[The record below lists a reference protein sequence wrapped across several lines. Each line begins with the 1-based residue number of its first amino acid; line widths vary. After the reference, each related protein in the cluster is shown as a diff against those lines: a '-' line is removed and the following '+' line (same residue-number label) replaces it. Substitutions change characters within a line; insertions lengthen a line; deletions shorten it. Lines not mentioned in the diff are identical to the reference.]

1 MNIQLSKHFSL
12 SELCIT
18 DSHLPNIPN
27 EKQITSIKTLTTN
40 LLQPTRDLLG
50 SPVHINSGFRSL
62 AVNREK
68 GGSIK
73 PLSQHCKGE
82 AADLEAFDNA
92 ALFELIRQHFDFDQL
107 IWEGGDDHQP
117 AWVHASYKANGNR
130 KEVLRMKMVGG
141 KKMYIIEN

>member
-1 MNIQLSKHFSL
+1 MYLSKNFTL
-12 SELCIT
+12 EELLIT
-18 DSHLPNIPN
+18 SSHLPNIPN
-27 EKQITSIKTLTTN
+27 EKQVASLKILATN
-40 LLQPTRDLLG
+40 LLQPARDLLG
-50 SPVHINSGFRSL
+50 SPIHINSGFRSL
-62 AVNREK
+62 AVNKEK
-68 GGSIK
+68 GGSMK

-92 ALFELIRQHFDFDQL
+92 TLFHLIRQHLDFDQL

-117 AWVHASYKANGNR
+117 AWVLASYNANGNR

>member
-1 MNIQLSKHFSL
+1 MNLSKNFTFE
-12 SELCIT
+12 ELLIT
-18 DSHLPNIPN
+18 SSHLPNVPT
-27 EKQITSIKTLTTN
+27 EMQIDCLKALVSN
-40 LLQPTRDLLG
+40 LLQPARELLD
-50 SPVHINSGFRSL
+50 SPIHINSGFRSL
-62 AVNREK
+62 AVNKEK
-68 GGSIK
+68 GGSMR

-92 ALFELIRQHFDFDQL
+92 ALFHLIHQHLDFDQL

-141 KKMYIIEN
+141 KKTYLIIEN